1 LLGTDISF
9 VGLQNYSQLLQDGT
23 FWSSLGHTLYFT
35 LISSPALLLLGLGLA
50 LLVNRPYRGMGL
62 FRALFYLS
70 SVLSVSVVTTIW
82 LKVFDPNYGLIGN
95 LFHALHLGQ
104 PPYVFQ
110 DPTWAMPAVALVTV
124 WWTVGTNMI
133 LFLAGLQD
141 VPLELYEAA
150 RIDGATRWKLFLHIT
165 VPGLRRTIAF
175 ASIIQI
181 IASMQVFGQVYNTTQ
196 GGPMGETTTLVMY
209 IYQTSFQTFNLGYG
223 SALSV
228 ALFTIMFALSLVQL
242 RFFTHVEQRTVR

>member
-1 LLGTDISF
+1 
-9 VGLQNYSQLLQDGT
+9 
-23 FWSSLGHTLYFT
+23 
-35 LISSPALLLLGLGLA
+35 
-50 LLVNRPYRGMGL
+50 
-62 FRALFYLS
+62 
-70 SVLSVSVVTTIW
+70 
-82 LKVFDPNYGLIGN
+82 
-95 LFHALHLGQ
+95 
-104 PPYVFQ
+104 
-110 DPTWAMPAVALVTV
+110 V